1 MKRTFLK
8 SKIHRA
14 VITEANLNYT
24 GSITIDE
31 DLMKTAGI
39 LEYEMVQVVNI
50 NNGHRFETYV
60 IKGEAGKKEI
70 CLNGAA
76 ARLGVV
82 GDRVIIMTYCQLEE
96 NDIPEH
102 RPKIIITDDTNT
114 MIKE

>member
-14 VITEANLNYT
+14 VITDANLNYS
-24 GSITIDE
+24 GSLALDE
-31 DLMKTAGI
+31 ELMKAADI
-39 LEYEMVQVVNI
+39 LEYEWVQVVNI
-50 NNGHRFETYV
+50 NNGQRFETYV
-60 IKGEAGKKEI
+60 IKGEAGKKGV

-82 GDRVIIMTYCQLEE
+82 GDRIIIMSYCQLDEE
-96 NDIPEH
+96 EIPAH

-114 MIKE
+114 IIKE